1 MTTPPVCDGVP
12 PNDHFPRRTFI
23 AGAALGALAL
33 GVNPAAAQRCPGPA
47 HVKGPP
53 VWLDM
58 DQQELDDA
66 YDQSVYAFNQ
76 RNITERRQANSEK
89 VRALLGEPQIA
100 AYGPAAI
107 EKVEIYKTKRTPAPI
122 LVFLHGGAW
131 QGGRAAQNA
140 YMAETFVKA
149 GAHFVA
155 VDFANV
161 HETNGDLFPM
171 VEQCRRAVAWTYRNA
186 RTFGGDPNRFYLAG
200 HSSGSHLGGC
210 VLITDWAKEGLPPDF
225 IRAALLG
232 SGMYDLK
239 AVRLSKRANY
249 IAFTDAM
256 EEELSTQRHLD
267 RFRTPLTLT
276 HGSLETPEFQRQTRE
291 FHAALV
297 NAGKQARLLVGTGYN
312 HYETQETMGNPYG
325 LMGRATLEMMKLA
338 V

>member
-1 MTTPPVCDGVP
+1 MTTPAVSDRDP
-12 PNDHFPRRTFI
+12 PSDKLARRSLM

-33 GVNPAAAQRCPGPA
+33 GLKPAAAQRCPGPV

-76 RNITERRQANSEK
+76 RNIAERRLANSQK
-89 VRALLGEPQIA
+89 IRAILGEPQIA
-100 AYGPAAI
+100 AYGPTAI
-107 EKVEIYKTKRTPAPI
+107 EKVEIYKTSRTPAPM

-140 YMAETFVKA
+140 YLAEMFVKA
-149 GAHFVA
+149 GAHYVG

-161 HETNGDLFPM
+161 RETGGDLFPM
-171 VEQCRRAVAWTYRNA
+171 VDQCRRAIAWIYRNA
-186 RTFGGDPNRFYLAG
+186 RSFGGDPNRLYLAG
-200 HSSGSHLGGC
+200 HSSGAHLGGC
-210 VLITDWAKEGLPPDF
+210 VVITDWAKEGLPKD
-225 IRAALLG
+225 IIKAALLG

-249 IAFTDAM
+249 VKFTDAM
-256 EEELSTQRHLD
+256 EDELSTGRHLEKIAI
-267 RFRTPLTLT
+267 PLTLT

-291 FHAALV
+291 FHAALMR
-297 NAGKQARLLVGTGYN
+297 AGKQSQLIVGTGYN
-312 HYETQETMGNPYG
+312 HYETQETLGNPYG
-325 LMGRATLEMMKLA
+325 LMGRAALEMMKLA